1 MDSPTRT
8 LEPAPASIRR
18 MVEVLAPRLPGVASR
33 TAARAI
39 AEIPEY
45 AVLDAGEV
53 LGGIQRDL
61 ALAVTALVETRAFT
75 PEDRATMSVIGDTR
89 AVQGLP
95 LEGMLRVYRMT
106 VDEIF
111 RELWDAAEIGELQSF
126 EVLQLTSKVWSYA
139 GPLMDLAT
147 SAYRARELELALAD
161 SERRTGLVHELLLSP
176 SAAPAT
182 VAGALGLDPVRE
194 YVAFRAR
201 PAQDGGAGRLLSA
214 LKLPGVLDGGIAAPY
229 EGDVIGLAPRRP
241 GLTDEPGV
249 VIGVGP
255 TGPLATLPSSFALAT
270 RTVETAS
277 AFGLHGVRTLDQLPL
292 HAVARA
298 EVELGALLH
307 ARCVAP
313 VLQARAGDEVLDTV
327 RAYLSHDLAADATA
341 VALDVHPNTIRNR
354 LHRYESLTGLA
365 LRRLD
370 DLVQVRL
377 ALLHGELAV
386 SANAQ
391 P

>member
-1 MDSPTRT
+1 MADARLTGR
-8 LEPAPASIRR
+8 LEPSQDAIRR
-18 MVEVLAPRLPGVASR
+18 MVEVLAPRLPGVATR
-33 TAARAI
+33 TAQRAI

-45 AVLDAGEV
+45 AVLDEAEV
-53 LGGIQRDL
+53 LAGIQRDL
-61 ALAVTALVETRAFT
+61 GLAVTALVEARGFT
-75 PEDRATMSVIGDTR
+75 AEDRETMSLIGDTR

-111 RELWDAAEIGELQSF
+111 RELWDAAESGELQAS

-176 SAAPAT
+176 SAAPAA
-182 VAGALGLDPVRE
+182 VATAIGLDPLRE
-194 YVAFRAR
+194 YLAFRAR
-201 PAQDGGAGRLLSA
+201 SQHDGGAGRLLSA
-214 LKLPGVLDGGIAAPY
+214 LKLPGVLDGGIAVPY
-229 EGDVIGLAPRRP
+229 EGDVIGLGPRRP
-241 GLTDEPGV
+241 GLPTEAGV
-249 VIGVGP
+249 VVGLGP
-255 TGPLATLPSSFALAT
+255 AGPLAALPSSFALAT
-270 RTVETAS
+270 RTVETAC
-277 AFGLHGVRTLDQLPL
+277 AFGLHGVLTLGELPL

-313 VLQARAGDEVLDTV
+313 VADAQEVVETV
-327 RAYLSHDLAADATA
+327 AAFLAHDLAADATA
-341 VALDVHPNTIRNR
+341 EALDVHPNTIRNR
-354 LHRYESLTGLA
+354 LHRYESLTGLS

-377 ALLHGELAV
+377 ALLHAALAV
-386 SANAQ
+386 SADDAR
-391 P
+391 